1 MKFILGEW
9 FFTRDYASRR
19 WKRNKKCMANY
30 NISNYSRLNGCIE
43 NKYINSN
50 ENVDHTVT
58 IVKDLGF
65 CDFPKREQNQK
76 TYEIIV
82 CVIIGQNF
90 VHYMVQWSNLD

>member
-1 MKFILGEW
+1 MILHQKLRLPALKTKQKMYGKLQH
-9 FFTRDYASRR
+9 FQF
-19 WKRNKKCMANY
+19 
-30 NISNYSRLNGCIE
+30 YSRLNGCIE